1 MRYLYL
7 FLLFTPFIYSQQGVG
22 VGTNNPQQKLH
33 IASPTGSLRV
43 ESLNHVNSTFNGGDV
58 DGDSDFTNN
67 SFPLYVDE
75 NGDFT
80 LELVPLYNSEDSDAL
95 DNTVLP
101 GASVTLLPTDADGKE
116 ETQITSYTIA
126 INRATIL
133 EVKYNLSFDVY
144 ENAAKTVITERV
156 ARRISTYFRVSG
168 STRRYGPA
176 SKCYYSGSV
185 NSVPGSMFNASTC
198 YIILPAAGSY
208 TISFFGEVST
218 NTKGSGGPPTGLANV
233 QSTYVEFATGNDSIF
248 FRLH

>member
-1 MRYLYL
+1 MKYFYVL
-7 FLLFTPFIYSQQGVG
+7 LLFTSFVFSQTGVG
-22 VGTNNPQQKLH
+22 VGTTNPQQKLH

-43 ESLNHVNSTFNGGDV
+43 ESLNETNNVFNGGDV
-58 DGDSDFTNN
+58 DGDLDLTNN
-67 SFPLYVDE
+67 TFPLYVDDK
-75 NGDFT
+75 GDFT

-101 GASVTLLPTDADGKE
+101 GSSVSLLTTDTDGKA

-126 INRATIL
+126 INRPTIL

-144 ENAAKTVITERV
+144 EDSAKTIITERV
-156 ARRISTYFRVSG
+156 ARRVSTYFKISG
-168 STRRYGPA
+168 LTRRYGPA

-208 TISFFGEVST
+208 TVSFFGEVSS

>member
-1 MRYLYL
+1 MKSYY
-7 FLLFTPFIYSQQGVG
+7 FFLFTTTIAFSQQGVG
-22 VGTNNPQQKLH
+22 IGTTNPQQKLH

-43 ESLNHVNSTFNGGDV
+43 ESLNGVNNTFNGGDV
-58 DGDSDFTNN
+58 NGDLDLTNDT
-67 SFPLYVDE
+67 FPLYVDDK
-75 NGDFT
+75 GDFT

-101 GASVTLLPTDADGKE
+101 GSSVTLLTTDADGKE
-116 ETQITSYTIA
+116 ETQITSYTIS
-126 INRATIL
+126 INRPTIL

-144 ENAAKTVITERV
+144 ENSAKTIITERV
-156 ARRISTYFRVSG
+156 ARRVSTYFKVSG
-168 STRRYGPA
+168 LTRRYGPA
-176 SKCYYSGSV
+176 SKCYYSGSA

-198 YIILPAAGSY
+198 YIILPAAGAY
-208 TISFFGEVST
+208 TVSFFGEVSS

>member
-1 MRYLYL
+1 MKKSYL
-7 FLLFTPFIYSQQGVG
+7 FLLFSPFVFSQQGVG
-22 VGTNNPQQKLH
+22 VGTNSPQQKLH

-43 ESLNHVNSTFNGGDV
+43 ESLNHINSTHNGGDV
-58 DGDSDFTNN
+58 DGDLDFTNN
-67 SFPLYVDE
+67 TFPLYVDDK
-75 NGDFT
+75 GDFT

-101 GASVTLLPTDADGKE
+101 GASVSLLTTDADGKA

-144 ENAAKTVITERV
+144 EDAAKTIISDRV
-156 ARRISTYFRVSG
+156 ARRVSTYFRVSG
-168 STRRYGPA
+168 SARRYGPA
-176 SKCYYSGSV
+176 SKCYYSGSL
-185 NSVPGSMFNASTC
+185 NSVAASMFNASTC

-208 TISFFGEVST
+208 TVSFFGEVSS